1 MQRRNFSRVAPRRAK
16 ALFYV
21 AAAVALILGWRLVEV
36 QVFKGPIYAKQ
47 ALAQRSDT
55 VDVFAR
61 RGSILDREG
70 NVLAYSLPSESVYA
84 VPHDLGDPAAT
95 IAHLQKV
102 LGQLPASTTALLRD
116 RTMQFVWVARKIPHD
131 QADAIS
137 ALQLPGISVMEE
149 DTGRRVDLAGQTAS
163 TVVGFVGIDEN
174 GLAGIEYAYDDLLK
188 GTSGRVTLE
197 ADEFG
202 HPIPFGR
209 QRAVR
214 AAKPGMTLELTID
227 PYLQFVAE
235 SALKKQVA
243 EFHAQSGTALV
254 MDPFT
259 GEVLALADSPH
270 FDPNTYWKFSPDERR
285 ERAVQD
291 AYEPGSTFKLL
302 TAAAAL
308 ESGKVT
314 TSSNFP
320 ARSAIEVGGRVIHN
334 AEDDMPVRG
343 SSETLEDIIAYS
355 HNVGAA
361 EVGLAIGGKTFYDME
376 RRAGFGDSTHV
387 GFAGENP
394 GIVPAPADW
403 SDSSL
408 ATMAFGQGVSV
419 TPLALARY
427 YCAIANGGLLVRPR
441 LVRAIFDTQGRL
453 VYQYGTEIERRVFSR
468 RTADTL
474 RRFLRAVVV
483 RGTGNPSAQLAGYT
497 TAGKTGTAQVVENG
511 RYEPGAYIASFI
523 GMVPYEHPKYLIY
536 VKVERPQGAIYGS
549 VVAAPAFSEIAR
561 QAMLHAGTLPAT
573 PRPKPSP
580 VPVKRLVRSERT
592 ATLTP

>member
-1 MQRRNFSRVAPRRAK
+1 MHRRTFSRVAPGRAK
-16 ALFYV
+16 ILFYIV
-21 AAAVALILGWRLVEV
+21 AAIALGLGWRLVDV
-36 QVFKGPIYAKQ
+36 QLLKGPIYAKE

-61 RGSILDREG
+61 RGSILDRDG

-84 VPHDLGDPAAT
+84 VPRDLANPSQT
-95 IAHLQKV
+95 IARLQKV
-102 LGQLPASTTALLRD
+102 LGALPESTVALLHD
-116 RTMQFVWVARKIPHD
+116 RTLQFVWVARKIPHD

-137 ALQLPGISVMEE
+137 ALQISGISVMEE

-174 GLAGIEYAYDDLLK
+174 GLAGLEYTFDDLLK

-209 QRAVR
+209 QRAIR
-214 AAKPGMTLELTID
+214 PAKPGMTIELTLD
-227 PYLQFVAE
+227 PYLQFITE
-235 SALKKQVA
+235 SALKKQVD
-243 EFHAQSGTALV
+243 EFHAQSGTAIV
-254 MDPFT
+254 MDPNT
-259 GEVLALADSPH
+259 GEVLALADLPH
-270 FDPNTYWKFSPDERR
+270 FDPNAYWKFSPDARR

-291 AYEPGSTFKLL
+291 AYEPGSTFKLV

-314 TSSNFP
+314 LGSMFP
-320 ARSAIEVGGRVIHN
+320 ARTAIEVGGRTIHN
-334 AEDDMPVRG
+334 AEDDMPVG
-343 SSETLEDIIAYS
+343 GASETLEDIIAYS

-361 EVGLAIGGKTFYDME
+361 EVGLYIGGKTFYAME
-376 RRAGFGDSTHV
+376 KRAGFGDPTHV

-394 GIVPAPADW
+394 GIVPAPQDW

-419 TPLALARY
+419 TPLAMARY
-427 YCAIANGGLLVRPR
+427 YCAIANGGLLMRPR
-441 LVRAIFDTQGRL
+441 LLRAIYDAQGHL
-453 VYQYGTEIERRVFSR
+453 VYQYGPEIERRVFSK

-483 RGTGNPSAQLAGYT
+483 RGTGNPAAQVAGYT
-497 TAGKTGTAQVVENG
+497 TAGKTGTAQVVQDG
-511 RYEPGAYIASFI
+511 RYEPGAYVASFI
-523 GMVPYEHPKYLIY
+523 GMVPYEHPRYLIY
-536 VKVERPQGAIYGS
+536 VKVERPEGAIYGS
-549 VVAAPAFSEIAR
+549 VVAAPAFAEIAR
-561 QAMLHAGTLPAT
+561 QAMLHAGTLPST
-573 PRPKPSP
+573 PRPSP
-580 VPVKRLVRSERT
+580 LPKAKARLVRPVTT
-592 ATLTP
+592 ANLTP

>member
-1 MQRRNFSRVAPRRAK
+1 MHRRNFSRVAPRRAK
-16 ALFYV
+16 ALFYF
-21 AAAVALILGWRLVEV
+21 AAAIALILGWRLVEV

-61 RGSILDREG
+61 RGSILDRDG

-84 VPHDLGDPAAT
+84 VPHDLGDAGTT
-95 IAHLQKV
+95 IARLQKV
-102 LGQLPASTTALLRD
+102 LGGIPESTTALLRD

-131 QADAIS
+131 EADAIS

-149 DTGRRVDLAGQTAS
+149 DTGRRVDLAGETAS

-214 AAKPGMTLELTID
+214 PAKPGMTLELTID
-227 PYLQFVAE
+227 PYLQYVTE

-254 MDPFT
+254 IEPFT
-259 GEVLALADSPH
+259 GEVLALADLPH
-270 FDPNTYWKFSPDERR
+270 FDPNTYWKFSPDARR

-314 TSSNFP
+314 TSSYFP
-320 ARSAIEVGGRVIHN
+320 ARNAIEVGGRVIHN

-361 EVGLAIGGKTFYDME
+361 EVGLSIGGKTFYDME
-376 RRAGFGDSTHV
+376 LRAGFGDSTHV

-394 GIVPAPADW
+394 GIVPAPAEW

-453 VYQYGTEIERRVFSR
+453 VYQYGPEIERRVFSR

-523 GMVPYEHPKYLIY
+523 GMVPYEHPRYLIY
-536 VKVERPQGAIYGS
+536 VKVERPEGAIYGS

-573 PRPKPSP
+573 PRPKLSP
-580 VPVKRLVRSERT
+580 VPKKRLVRPGRT
-592 ATLTP
+592 ANLTP